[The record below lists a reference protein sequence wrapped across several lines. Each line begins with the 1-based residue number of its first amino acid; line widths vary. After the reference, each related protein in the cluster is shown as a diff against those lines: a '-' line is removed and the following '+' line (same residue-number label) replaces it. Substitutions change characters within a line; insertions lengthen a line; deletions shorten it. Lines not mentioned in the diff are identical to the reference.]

1 LVIAMRPE
9 QYSRQL
15 VVDVL
20 RHAGWPELADEAS
33 RTLPDPVDVTHLEAW
48 ATRHGFSFEDV
59 KSRFGGRGGSA

>member
-1 LVIAMRPE
+1 M
-9 QYSRQL
+9 

-48 ATRHGFSFEDV
+48 ATQHGFSFEDV

>member
-1 LVIAMRPE
+1 MRPE

-33 RTLPDPVDVTHLEAW
+33 RTLPDPVNVTRLEGW
-48 ATRHGFSFEDV
+48 AMEHGISFEDV
-59 KSRFGGRGGSA
+59 KSRFGSRGGSA

>member
-1 LVIAMRPE
+1 MRPE

-33 RTLPDPVDVTHLEAW
+33 RALPDPVGVTHLEAW
-48 ATRHGFSFEDV
+48 AMQHGFSFEDV
-59 KSRFGGRGGSA
+59 KGRFGSHGGSP